1 MSCKCYKIS
10 PPPKEKGKDI
20 MFRVVYVI
28 DVGAG
33 NVVEAARTAYEMMS
47 SSDSI
52 PPVLEV
58 IDNKGNRIKID
69 LSKRKKKGCKS

>member
-1 MSCKCYKIS
+1 MSKNYQIQ
-10 PPPKEKGKDI
+10 PPPKEKGKKPL
-20 MFRVVYVI
+20 FRVVYVI

-33 NVVEAARTAYEMMS
+33 NVVKAARIAYDMMS

-58 IDNKGNRIKID
+58 IDNKGNRVKID
-69 LSKRKKKGCKS
+69 LSRRKKKGKTL